1 MNKGYR
7 ARNLKWIGFR
17 ANGTQII
24 GELMKPSSQWGPACR
39 EHHDKFID
47 NIQTCDTLK
56 QENERNGGLFQSGT
70 RSSSSS
76 SSPVASHKRYS

>member
-1 MNKGYR
+1 
-7 ARNLKWIGFR
+7 
-17 ANGTQII
+17 
-24 GELMKPSSQWGPACR
+24 MKPSSQWGPACR

-70 RSSSSS
+70 RSSPFSSTTCS
-76 SSPVASHKRYS
+76 ITRALLS